1 MGAAAY
7 NRGSK
12 HIREQLDRES
22 KARQPEADRTA
33 LIENQRDTIDRQYAH
48 IEQLQV
54 ELTEAKRAL
63 NLETAAH
70 QATITQAEQRDAR
83 HYQAMTS
90 LRRSYS
96 DISEKLFSIKPFF
109 KHEAM
114 LLVCDDGSFT
124 LVHPGAGGL
133 AHFTTM
139 EQAQAWAARRD
150 GYIKPRADRH
160 DFHGLY
166 YRVGFN
172 IWPARSAT

>member
-22 KARQPEADRTA
+22 KARQPESDRTA
-33 LIENQRDTIDRQYAH
+33 LIENQRDTIERQYTR
-48 IEQLQV
+48 IEQLQA

-63 NLETAAH
+63 DLETAAH
-70 QATITQAEQRDAR
+70 QKTITQADQRDQH
-83 HYQAMTS
+83 HYQAMAS

-114 LLVCDDGSFT
+114 LLVGDDGTFT

-133 AHFTTM
+133 AHFTDI
-139 EQAQAWAARRD
+139 EQAQAWSARHD
-150 GYIKPRADRH
+150 GYIKPRTDHH
-160 DFHGLY
+160 DFHGSY
-166 YRVGFN
+166 HRVGFN
-172 IWPARSAT
+172 VWPGK